1 MCHVEDQWDVIE
13 GSLHVPD
20 PQHAHHDV
28 VVTKM
33 CASLAEQ
40 QLLVIAVMD
49 LIHTVAHLFRD
60 EKVLLVAVDHGFFVS
75 HRSCQDAGSWMMSAP
90 FAAATVSS
98 GL

>member
-33 CASLAEQ
+33 GASLTEQ
-40 QLLVIAVMD
+40 QLLVFAVME
-49 LIHTVAHLFRD
+49 LIPTVAPLFRD
-60 EKVLLVAVDHGFFVS
+60 EKLLLVAVDHGFFVS
-75 HRSCQDAGSWMMSAP
+75 YGSCQASVVWHEP
-90 FAAATVSS
+90 
-98 GL
+98 